1 MDGDISATL
10 VDQVGTASAC
20 RAPLRIIGGNSKA
33 FYAPSLA
40 ADLTTLDVSGHRGV
54 VAYEPR
60 ELVVNVRA
68 GTSLA
73 QLEETLA
80 LQGQML
86 PFEPPHF
93 GPQATIGGTIAGNF
107 SGPRRAYAG
116 AARDFIL
123 GVTIIN
129 GRGEL
134 LRFGGQVMKNV
145 AGYDV
150 SRLMAGAL
158 GTLGVILAVT
168 LKVLPRAQST
178 LTLRQEC
185 SAADAIELMNRWAG
199 QPLPITATAHD
210 GSSIHVRFEGAESAV
225 RAARQKLGG
234 EMINDDVRYWNNLRE
249 HQHGFFRDDR
259 PLWRLSL
266 PSTTGA
272 LSIPGKTLME
282 WGGALRWIYTDMS
295 PEPLRDQVRKL
306 GGHATCFRAHAAIQ
320 NAFTPLPPGL
330 LHLHRR
336 LKAAFDPHGILNP
349 RRLYAEL

>member
-1 MDGDISATL
+1 MDGDISAAL
-10 VDQVGTASAC
+10 VDHVRAASA
-20 RAPLRIIGGNSKA
+20 RRSPLRIVGGNSKS
-33 FYAPSLA
+33 FYAPGKVA
-40 ADLTTLDVSGHRGV
+40 ELTKLNVAGHRGI

-60 ELVVNVRA
+60 ELVVSVRA
-68 GTSLA
+68 GTPLA
-73 QLEETLA
+73 QLEEALA
-80 LQGQML
+80 LQGQIL

-116 AARDFIL
+116 AARDFVL

-158 GTLGVILAVT
+158 GTLGVIMSVT
-168 LKVLPRAQST
+168 LKVLPRAQCA

-185 SAADAIELMNRWAG
+185 SATDAIGLMNRWAG
-199 QPLPITATAHD
+199 QPLPISATAHD
-210 GSSIHVRFEGAESAV
+210 GGSIYVRLEGAESAV
-225 RAARQKLGG
+225 RAARHKVGG
-234 EMINDDVRYWNNLRE
+234 EVIDNDVRFWNSLRE
-249 HQHGFFRDDR
+249 HQHGFFSDDR
-259 PLWRLSL
+259 PLWRVSL
-266 PSTTGA
+266 PSVSGMLA
-272 LSIPGKTLME
+272 ISGKMLME
-282 WGGALRWIYTDMS
+282 WGGALRWVYTDMS
-295 PEPLRDQVRKL
+295 PESLRDQVRKV
-306 GGHATCFRAHAAIQ
+306 GGHATCFRSHDAIE
-320 NAFTPLPPGL
+320 NAFTPLSSGL

-349 RRLYAEL
+349 GRLYAEI

>member
-1 MDGDISATL
+1 MDGDISAAL
-10 VDQVGTASAC
+10 IDQVCTASAR
-20 RAPLRIIGGNSKA
+20 RAPLRIVGGNSKA
-33 FYAPSLA
+33 FYAPSQTA
-40 ADLTTLDVSGHRGV
+40 ELTALDVSSHRGII
-54 VAYEPR
+54 AYEPR
-60 ELVVNVRA
+60 ELVVSVRA
-68 GTSLA
+68 GTPLS
-73 QLEETLA
+73 QLEEALA
-80 LQGQML
+80 LQGQIL

-116 AARDFIL
+116 AARDFVL

-158 GTLGVILAVT
+158 GTLGVIVAVT
-168 LKVLPRAQST
+168 LKVLPRAQVT

-210 GSSIHVRFEGAESAV
+210 GSSIHVRLEGAENAV

-234 EMINDDVRYWNNLRE
+234 EVIGDDLHYWNNVRE
-249 HQHGFFRDDR
+249 HRHGFFSDDR

-266 PSTTGA
+266 PSTTGVLTLA
-272 LSIPGKTLME
+272 GKALME
-282 WGGALRWIYTDMS
+282 WGGALRWIYTDMA

-306 GGHATCFRAHAAIQ
+306 GGHAICFRAHNAIQ
-320 NAFTPLPPGL
+320 NAFTPLSPGL

-336 LKAAFDPHGILNP
+336 LKAAFDPYGILN
-349 RRLYAEL
+349 RHRLYAEL